1 MQNNLFNFKYEI
13 SLLES
18 LWLNHFI
25 DFCFLL
31 STEDIFYLI
40 IIFYIL
46 SISVVN
52 CFFWVNKDLLK
63 QIFFPFKI
71 IFDFGLVYIFLRS
84 SFVINLF
91 YLSDFFKDISSISGF
106 MTFYFWCLILIC
118 ILIVSPFIMIKI
130 SNKLIWF

>member
-1 MQNNLFNFKYEI
+1 MLNNLYNFKYET

-31 STEDIFYLI
+31 SKEDIFYLI

-52 CFFWVNKDLLK
+52 CFFWINNNLLK
-63 QIFFPFKI
+63 KIFFPFKAI
-71 IFDFGLVYIFLRS
+71 SDFGIIYLFLRS
-84 SFVINLF
+84 LFLINLF
-91 YLSDFFKDISSISGF
+91 YLSDFLKDISSILGF
-106 MTFYFWCLILIC
+106 LTFYLWCLILIC
-118 ILIVSPFIMIKI
+118 VLIFFPFIFIRI
-130 SNKLIWF
+130 SNKLI

>member
-91 YLSDFFKDISSISGF
+91 YLSDFFEDISSISGF

-130 SNKLIWF
+130 SNKLI

>member
-1 MQNNLFNFKYEI
+1 MQNNLYNFKYET

-52 CFFWVNKDLLK
+52 CFFWFNKNLLK
-63 QIFFPFKI
+63 KIFFPFKA
-71 IFDFGLVYIFLRS
+71 IFDFGLIYIFLRS
-84 SFVINLF
+84 LFVINLF
-91 YLSDFFKDISSISGF
+91 YLSDFLNDISNIFGF
-106 MTFYFWCLILIC
+106 LTFYLWCLILIC
-118 ILIVSPFIMIKI
+118 ILIVSPFILIKI
-130 SNKLIWF
+130 SNKLI

>member
-52 CFFWVNKDLLK
+52 CFFWVNKNLLK

-130 SNKLIWF
+130 SNKLI

>member
-1 MQNNLFNFKYEI
+1 MQNNLYNFKYET

-52 CFFWVNKDLLK
+52 CFFWFNKNLLK
-63 QIFFPFKI
+63 KIFFPFKA
-71 IFDFGLVYIFLRS
+71 IFDFGLIYIFLRS
-84 SFVINLF
+84 LFVINLF
-91 YLSDFFKDISSISGF
+91 YLSDFLNDISNIFGF
-106 MTFYFWCLILIC
+106 LTFYFWCLILIC
-118 ILIVSPFIMIKI
+118 ILIVSPFILIKI
-130 SNKLIWF
+130 SNKLI

>member
-52 CFFWVNKDLLK
+52 CFFWVNKNLLK

-91 YLSDFFKDISSISGF
+91 YLSDFFEDISSISGF

-130 SNKLIWF
+130 SNKLI

>member
-130 SNKLIWF
+130 SNKLI